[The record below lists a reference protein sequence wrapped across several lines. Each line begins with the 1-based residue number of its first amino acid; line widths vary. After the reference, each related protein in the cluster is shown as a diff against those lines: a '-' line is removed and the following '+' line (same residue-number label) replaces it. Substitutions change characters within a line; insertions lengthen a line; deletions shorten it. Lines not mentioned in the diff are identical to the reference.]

1 MDLFDELELLDS
13 PATDTATGE
22 RVPRG
27 SRCPDCGT
35 TGYGPVGAS
44 RNVVTIRSDQ
54 GYVITSH
61 CRCGRI
67 LWHDVDDRPG
77 WDQPASPYP
86 DGTPG
91 HGSPYIPY
99 TSKPPERSTVRTVW
113 RKPARRTSTD
123 NTAEE
128 NHQGADPAIGTNLPQ
143 PSAADR
149 RRSTG
154 L

>member
-35 TGYGPVGAS
+35 TGYGPAGTS
-44 RNVVTIRSDQ
+44 RNVVTVRTDQ

-61 CRCGRI
+61 CGCGRI

-77 WDQPASPYP
+77 WDESVPPYP

-91 HGSPYIPY
+91 HGSPLVPY
-99 TSKPPERSTVRTVW
+99 TATPPQRSTARTVW
-113 RKPARRTSTD
+113 RTP
-123 NTAEE
+123 
-128 NHQGADPAIGTNLPQ
+128 PQ
-143 PSAADR
+143 QAASAAENNDPVAGPENDTDLR
-149 RRSTG
+149 RPPAAGSRRG
-154 L
+154 PGM